1 MEYVQMTITDW
12 MDIKAQLD
20 EEFRM
25 QQASFVR
32 AGYLLRKI
40 EETEG
45 YKNDGSNSLAEWAH
59 DRYGLSASTVSKYKK
74 INERFSIGGY
84 SDKLEP
90 QYIGFGFSKL
100 TDMLALPDSDLE
112 QLDPSM
118 KREDIRELKAFN
130 KEVAGAE
137 VDEAPSDFLRF
148 VKLYW
153 EKHSDEAKEIAR
165 EKDLSM
171 EQFKE
176 YLMPAGYGQFAG
188 GGLFALLK
196 ESVVSYKKAGKGND
210 FMTED
215 WETFLEASRPY
226 IEEAGHEEAVE
237 EVPVVETEPAVGQV
251 HRDTQIHDA
260 GRQDKD
266 GGEAAQA
273 PAESREHL
281 KEEENDDS
289 ERDSLGVSG
298 DLQTDDTDGADPVLD
313 EADRPGHEDHKEDE
327 DPEGNES
334 GGGSGHAGVDPAQPG
349 RSQNEP
355 GFFESEEVDADE
367 PETWPDP
374 EEPESGLEEIA
385 PAQLMA
391 VKTFAKNLQSAISAG
406 AWKKALSSCQNL
418 EAVLEKIV
426 EVQR

>member
-20 EEFRM
+20 EEFRL
-25 QQASFVR
+25 QQASFVK

-45 YKNDGSNSLAEWAH
+45 YRNDGSNSLAEWAH

-90 QYIGFGFSKL
+90 KYIGYGFSKL
-100 TDMLALPDSDLE
+100 TDMLALPDSDLD

-130 KEVAGAE
+130 KEAE
-137 VDEAPSDFLRF
+137 KIPEMVSDLQTLVRLFWEAYSDVRDEILHQQAFSL
-148 VKLYW
+148 
-153 EKHSDEAKEIAR
+153 
-165 EKDLSM
+165 

-176 YLMPAGYGQFAG
+176 CCIPSGNRAFR
-188 GGLFALLK
+188 
-196 ESVVSYKKAGKGND
+196 KAGFFLMMNETEIKYRKGMGAWQQITWAV
-210 FMTED
+210 FM
-215 WETFLEASRPY
+215 EAARPY
-226 IEEAGHEEAVE
+226 MVEEKHEEAVE
-237 EVPVVETEPAVGQV
+237 SLPVVEAEQAVGQV
-251 HRDTQIHDA
+251 PGDTPVSVP
-260 GRQDKD
+260 GREGKD
-266 GGEAAQA
+266 GRKAAQDPAGSGEPLKEEKDEAVERSSVGIIGDLPGGDNPGAGDVLVEAGEYQNDGAGSDGNSRNGTGRPGDDKEVDPDEQSYSETEHCDDPCEEVDDEECTAGEAA
-273 PAESREHL
+273 
-281 KEEENDDS
+281 EE
-289 ERDSLGVSG
+289 
-298 DLQTDDTDGADPVLD
+298 P
-313 EADRPGHEDHKEDE
+313 
-327 DPEGNES
+327 
-334 GGGSGHAGVDPAQPG
+334 GSGL
-349 RSQNEP
+349 NN
-355 GFFESEEVDADE
+355 
-367 PETWPDP
+367 
-374 EEPESGLEEIA
+374 IA

-391 VKTFAKNLQSAISAG
+391 VKTFAQNLQSAISAG